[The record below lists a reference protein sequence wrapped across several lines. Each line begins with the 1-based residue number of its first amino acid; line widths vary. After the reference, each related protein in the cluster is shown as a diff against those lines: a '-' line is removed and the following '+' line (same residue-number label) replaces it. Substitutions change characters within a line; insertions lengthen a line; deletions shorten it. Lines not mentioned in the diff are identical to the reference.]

1 MLRGEGG
8 APLAEYMDRL
18 PSTQRLITLDGVIY
32 VHELPRRRRKP
43 GRIAGPELV
52 AEAESLASVEE
63 DPDIADVAETQL
75 PDVAE
80 LELAE
85 VAAAPA
91 EAVEAESGPES
102 QPEAEAAPPTT
113 AGGPFYPATPPG
125 YAIEFGTGNLVP
137 IYAPRTTSGM
147 GRFRLVR
154 S

>member
-43 GRIAGPELV
+43 GRFAGPELV

-91 EAVEAESGPES
+91 EAVEAESGPET
-102 QPEAEAAPPTT
+102 EAEAAPPTT
-113 AGGPFYPATPPG
+113 TGGPFYPATPPG